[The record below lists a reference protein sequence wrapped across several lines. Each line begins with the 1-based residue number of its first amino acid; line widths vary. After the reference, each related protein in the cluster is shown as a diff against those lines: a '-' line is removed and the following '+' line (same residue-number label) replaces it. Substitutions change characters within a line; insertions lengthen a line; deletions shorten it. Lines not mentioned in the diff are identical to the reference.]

1 MIYSCTAFFYL
12 NEEEQTCHVEIPQIG
27 IDFELVPD
35 VWGNEWIVEEA
46 RRQYEDALFALS
58 LAEDE
63 IEIAG
68 LADATSAYDFR
79 EEFTA
84 DLDEL
89 KGRRKVIWEMKFD
102 DQS

>member
-12 NEEEQTCHVEIPQIG
+12 NDQEQTCHVEIPEIG
-27 IDFELVPD
+27 IDFELIPD
-35 VWGNEWIVEEA
+35 KWDKGWMIDEA

-58 LAEDE
+58 LGDGG

-68 LADATSAYDFR
+68 LADASSAYDFR

-89 KGRRKVIWEMKFD
+89 KARRKVIWEMKFN

>member
-1 MIYSCTAFFYL
+1 MIYSCMAFFYL
-12 NEEEQTCHVEIPQIG
+12 NDQTQTCHVEIPEIG
-27 IDFELVPD
+27 IDYEIVPEKWD
-35 VWGNEWIVEEA
+35 KKVIISEA
-46 RRQYEDALFALS
+46 KRIYEDALFALS
-58 LAEDE
+58 LGDGG

-84 DLDEL
+84 DLEEL
-89 KGRRKVIWEMKFD
+89 KARRKVVWEMKFD